1 MVTLEI
7 CKILQSQY
15 IQNDA
20 QLFTYEE
27 AATEQSPTPIVS
39 QTNIVEELG

>member
-7 CKILQSQY
+7 CKVLQSQY

-20 QLFTYEE
+20 KLFTYEE
-27 AATEQSPTPIVS
+27 AAISQSPTPVVS